1 MGLEIEGRASDS
13 PYVSY
18 VWRSRSEG
26 VDRMTAVASACW
38 DLVFWESR
46 AGFQA
51 AVAGPESRTSTA
63 PVPEEAAFFGITFAL
78 GTSLTHLPAPLLVD
92 GGVDIPGATHRSF
105 WLKGS
110 HWPVPGPDDA
120 EAFADRLVRAGVLAR
135 DPLVSD
141 LMRGGTPDVSARTA
155 QRRFQAATGFTH
167 GAARQ
172 IERARHAAVLLR
184 EGTAADD
191 VVHRLGYYDEPHLA
205 HALSRFI
212 GRTAGQL
219 RNDPRPARPLAL
231 LYKT

>member
-18 VWRSRSEG
+18 VWSSRSDG
-26 VDRMTAVASACW
+26 IDRMTAVASTGCG
-38 DLVFWESR
+38 LVFWESPD
-46 AGFQA
+46 GFFA
-51 AVAGPESRTSTA
+51 AVAGPESQAGTA
-63 PVPEEAAFFGITFAL
+63 PVPEESAFFGISFAL
-78 GTSLTHLPAPLLVD
+78 GTSLTHLPAPRLVD
-92 GGVDIPGATHRSF
+92 NGVDIPDATRRSF

-120 EAFADRLVRAGVLAR
+120 EALAERLVRAGVLVR
-135 DPLVSD
+135 DPLVAD
-141 LMRGGTPDVSARTA
+141 VMRGGTPDVSARTV

-184 EGTAADD
+184 GGAAAGD

-205 HALSRFI
+205 RALTRFI

-219 RNDPRPARPLAL
+219 RDEQRFAEPLSL

>member
-26 VDRMTAVASACW
+26 VDLMTAVATTGW
-38 DLVFWESR
+38 DLVFWESPD
-46 AGFQA
+46 GFHA
-51 AVAGPESRTSTA
+51 AIAGPESKVSTA
-63 PVPEEAAFFGITFAL
+63 PVPEDSAFFGITFAL
-78 GTSLTHLPAPLLVD
+78 GTTMTHLPSARLVD
-92 GGVDIPGATHRSF
+92 SGVDIPDATRRSF

-120 EAFADRLVRAGVLAR
+120 EEFADRLVRAGVLVR
-135 DPLVSD
+135 DPLVSEV
-141 LMRGGTPDVSARTA
+141 MRGGTPDVSPRTA

-172 IERARHAAVLLR
+172 IERARRAAVLLC
-184 EGTAADD
+184 EGAAADD

-205 HALSRFI
+205 RALARFV

-219 RNDPRPARPLAL
+219 RDDPRPARPLSL

>member
-1 MGLEIEGRASDS
+1 MGLEIEGRPSDS

-26 VDRMTAVASACW
+26 VDRMTAVASARW
-38 DLVFWESR
+38 DLVFWQSR
-46 AGFQA
+46 GGFHA
-51 AVAGPESRTSTA
+51 AVAGPESRVSTA

-78 GTSLTHLPAPLLVD
+78 GTTLTHLPAPRLVD
-92 GGVDIPGATHRSF
+92 GGLDIPDATRRSF
-105 WLKGS
+105 WLKDA

-120 EAFADRLVRAGVLAR
+120 EAFAQRLVRAGVLVR
-135 DPLVSD
+135 DPLVTEV
-141 LMRGGTPDVSARTA
+141 MRGGTPDASPRTA
-155 QRRFQAATGFTH
+155 QRRFRAATGFTH

-184 EGTAADD
+184 GGAAAGD

-205 HALSRFI
+205 RALGRFV

-219 RNDPRPARPLAL
+219 RDDPRPAQPLSL

>member
-1 MGLEIEGRASDS
+1 MGLEIEGRPSDS

-26 VDRMTAVASACW
+26 VDGMTAVATTGW
-38 DLVFWESR
+38 DLVFWEAR
-46 AGFQA
+46 DGFHA
-51 AVAGPESRTSTA
+51 AVAGPESRVSTA
-63 PVPEEAAFFGITFAL
+63 AVPEEARFFGITFAL
-78 GTSLTHLPAPLLVD
+78 GTVMPHLPAPRLLD
-92 GGVDIPGATHRSF
+92 SGVDIPDATRRRF
-105 WLKGS
+105 WLHGS

-120 EAFADRLVRAGVLAR
+120 EALADRLVRAGVLVR
-135 DPLVSD
+135 DPLVAEV
-141 LMRGGTPDVSARTA
+141 MRGGTPDVSPRTA
-155 QRRFQAATGFTH
+155 QRRFRSATGFTH

-184 EGTAADD
+184 EGTAAAD

-205 HALSRFI
+205 RALTRFI

-219 RNDPRPARPLAL
+219 RDAPRPARPLSL